1 MQQVLGFLAF
11 FVLVV
16 GSAHASKIYR
26 CEIDGE
32 LVFSQVPCEPDAE
45 EFQVEPGPAA
55 ASQRPSQPTS
65 PPPLES
71 GMPTADENTRYVER
85 VRLERRIIRHEKK
98 ITQLQRSRDAELAL
112 LRNRMQRA
120 NNNLAGATWLEAIST
135 EMQAVTDTYS
145 SQIEIEQNQIDRL
158 REDIDRL
165 R

>member
-1 MQQVLGFLAF
+1 
-11 FVLVV
+11 
-16 GSAHASKIYR
+16 
-26 CEIDGE
+26 
-32 LVFSQVPCEPDAE
+32 
-45 EFQVEPGPAA
+45 
-55 ASQRPSQPTS
+55 
-65 PPPLES
+65 
-71 GMPTADENTRYVER
+71 MPTADENTRYVER